1 MATNDTPSEHIEQR
15 EFVSWFRKRH
25 RGVRIIA
32 IPNGGQRS
40 IATAARLKAEGVMPG
55 VPDLFIPAW
64 RVWIEMKR
72 EKGGSV
78 SADQKEWI
86 AYLEECGYRCFVA
99 RGAEDAKRQIIEIE
113 DERRNQPLAAGLAD
127 HYLRRLLPPGAD
139 SS

>member
-1 MATNDTPSEHIEQR
+1 MTTNDTPSEHAEQR

-25 RGVRIIA
+25 RGIRIIA

-64 RVWIEMKR
+64 RVWVEMKR
-72 EKGGSV
+72 EKGGAV

-86 AYLEECGYRCFVA
+86 AYLTECGYRCFVA
-99 RGAEDAKRQIIEIE
+99 RGAEDAKRQIVEIE
-113 DERRNQPLAAGLAD
+113 VEA
-127 HYLRRLLPPGAD
+127 
-139 SS
+139 

>member
-25 RGVRIIA
+25 RDVRIIA

-40 IATAARLKAEGVMPG
+40 IATAARLKAEGVMAG

-78 SADQKEWI
+78 SADQKDWI
-86 AYLEECGYRCFVA
+86 VYLTECGYRCFVA

-113 DERRNQPLAAGLAD
+113 DEA
-127 HYLRRLLPPGAD
+127 
-139 SS
+139 

>member
-1 MATNDTPSEHIEQR
+1 MATNDTPSEHAEQR

-25 RGVRIIA
+25 RDVRIIA

-40 IATAARLKAEGVMPG
+40 IATAARLKAEGVMAG

-72 EKGGSV
+72 EKGGAV

-86 AYLEECGYRCFVA
+86 AYLTECGYRCFVA

-113 DERRNQPLAAGLAD
+113 DEA
-127 HYLRRLLPPGAD
+127 
-139 SS
+139 

>member
-1 MATNDTPSEHIEQR
+1 MQGLDTGASILSDTIPSEHIEQR

-32 IPNGGQRS
+32 IPNGGYRS
-40 IATAARLKAEGVMPG
+40 PTTAARLKAEGVMAG

-64 RVWIEMKR
+64 RVWVEMKR
-72 EKGGSV
+72 EKGGTV

-86 AYLEECGYRCFVA
+86 AYLTECGYRCFVA

-113 DERRNQPLAAGLAD
+113 DEA
-127 HYLRRLLPPGAD
+127 
-139 SS
+139 

>member
-1 MATNDTPSEHIEQR
+1 MQGLDTGDSILNNETPSEHAEQR

-40 IATAARLKAEGVMPG
+40 IATAARLKAEGVMAG

-72 EKGGSV
+72 EKGGCV
-78 SADQKEWI
+78 SADQKDWL
-86 AYLEECGYRCFVA
+86 AYLTECGYRCFVA

-113 DERRNQPLAAGLAD
+113 DEA
-127 HYLRRLLPPGAD
+127 
-139 SS
+139 

>member
-1 MATNDTPSEHIEQR
+1 MSDTIPSEYIEQR

-25 RGVRIIA
+25 RGIRIIA

-72 EKGGSV
+72 EKGGTV
-78 SADQKEWI
+78 SADQKKWI
-86 AYLEECGYRCFVA
+86 AYLTECGYRCFVA

-113 DERRNQPLAAGLAD
+113 DEA
-127 HYLRRLLPPGAD
+127 
-139 SS
+139 